1 MSEWFYFG
9 AFVLAFKGAFTPNV
23 TRHTCEC
30 NQNWMKKRCC
40 QKGRL
45 FPTPNDVTMV
55 IALLLIR
62 ETCLLKWHNILAI
75 NWPYV
80 IHGTCR
86 LMCLTYTYT
95 HEHVQIDPEGKQHRQ
110 DSLRLT
116 KFSLDV
122 VDVSPVKSNTKFHFL
137 ILHFSHAVVLH
148 VSPQWLHHYEL
159 IMWPYDQN

>member
-1 MSEWFYFG
+1 MKSHD
-9 AFVLAFKGAFTPNV
+9 
-23 TRHTCEC
+23 TRVSVASL

-40 QKGRL
+40 QKGWL

-62 ETCLLKWHNILAI
+62 EPCHLKWHKILAI

-86 LMCLTYTYT
+86 LMCVTHTYT
-95 HEHVQIDPEGKQHRQ
+95 HKHVQIDPEGKQHRQ
-110 DSLRLT
+110 DSLRFT

-137 ILHFSHAVVLH
+137 ILDFSHAVFLH

-159 IMWPYDQN
+159 IMWPYDQNYGWAPTCRNRGCCAA